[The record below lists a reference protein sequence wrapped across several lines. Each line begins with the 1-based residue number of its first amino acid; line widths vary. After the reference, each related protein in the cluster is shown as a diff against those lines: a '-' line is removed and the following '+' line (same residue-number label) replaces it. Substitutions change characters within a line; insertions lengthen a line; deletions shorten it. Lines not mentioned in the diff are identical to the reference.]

1 MAPRNRRGFS
11 LIIEERMDTTY
22 YCGCL
27 EEFSAQAKEIEKIVE
42 ELQSKI
48 AQTPIASDELSEK
61 LEVIRKSLSDLTE
74 SIDNDI
80 DWNLDSVNPH

>member
-1 MAPRNRRGFS
+1 
-11 LIIEERMDTTY
+11 MDSTY
-22 YCGCL
+22 FCDCL
-27 EEFSAQAKEIEKIVE
+27 EEISDQAKEIEKIVE

-61 LEVIRKSLSDLTE
+61 LEEIRKSLSDLTE

>member
-1 MAPRNRRGFS
+1 
-11 LIIEERMDTTY
+11 MDSTY

-27 EEFSAQAKEIEKIVE
+27 DEISDQAKEIEKIVE

-61 LEVIRKSLSDLTE
+61 LEEIRKSLSDLAE
-74 SIDNDI
+74 SIDYEVSWQSN
-80 DWNLDSVNPH
+80 SSNPH